1 MKVLFRKSFLA
12 TFAFLTSAVMDT
24 TAKAVDITYAF
35 AEQKAYNMT
44 LVSLNNAG
52 NLFNGAFNISTNT
65 SASLTGYAGQTSN
78 FPALDAQQSYTGT
91 APKPVE
97 NLSGLAVQPNTQ
109 QVLTQFNVTPDGL
122 GNALVNN
129 LPTASSFTQPTFSRS
144 DALSR
149 NPSSSSTLPISSGY
163 LFNPAFG
170 GGNVSID
177 SASESL
183 MYNLQGNSLAQ
194 SGWQISGSFSLANAD
209 VVKLG
214 FDVINR
220 LVGFSNI
227 NGQVASASTTLS
239 LQITNQAFPF
249 STVYNPSA
257 IAYSLSFPVV
267 GSTTQN
273 TNGTV
278 SGWISPLL
286 SAGNY
291 NFTISGNTRTEA
303 SITVPE
309 PSSFIMLGLCPVTIG
324 IFHYRRKLLNTSP
337 AN

>member
-1 MKVLFRKSFLA
+1 MRVLFRKSFLA
-12 TFAFLTSAVMDT
+12 TFVFLTSAVMDT

-35 AEQKAYNMT
+35 AEQKVYNMS
-44 LVSLNNAG
+44 LVSLNSSG
-52 NLFNGAFNISTNT
+52 NLINGAFNISTNT
-65 SASLTGYAGQTSN
+65 SASLTGYTGQTSN
-78 FPALDAQQSYTGT
+78 FPALDAQQSYIGT
-91 APKPVE
+91 APAPVE
-97 NLSGLAVQPNTQ
+97 NLSGPAVQPNTQ

-163 LFNPAFG
+163 LFNPTFP

-177 SASESL
+177 SAAESL
-183 MYNLQGNSLAQ
+183 MYNVQGNSIAQ

-209 VVKLG
+209 AVKVG
-214 FDVINR
+214 FDIINR

-227 NGQVASASTTLS
+227 NGQVASANSSLS
-239 LQITNQAFPF
+239 MLITNQAFPF
-249 STVYNPSA
+249 SVVYNPSA

-273 TNGTV
+273 TNGNV

-286 SAGNY
+286 SSGNY

-324 IFHYRRKLLNTSP
+324 IFHYRRKLLNIHSL
-337 AN
+337 